1 MRPLL
6 ALALLFACGPRPQGA
21 RPTTIAPA
29 ETPPEPTP
37 EEIAVAPEGEPPT
50 GPLPR
55 DVVPLRYR
63 LGLTVVP
70 DRHGFH
76 GTAEIDVTVAAPT
89 RHIWLHGNRLSVR
102 SAVVTPA
109 GSESIEAEWEQLD
122 DEGVAVLR
130 LQSVLPAGEATIRI
144 DYDAPFHRALRG
156 LYRVDEGGHS
166 YAFTQFEATSARL
179 AFPSFDEP
187 AFKTPFDVSLT
198 VRRDDVAVFNT
209 PAAEETQVAEDLKRV
224 RFETTRPMPTYL
236 LALAVGPLDVVE
248 HEPIPPNALRDRPIP
263 LRGLAARGKGEQL
276 AYALANVA
284 RMVEELET
292 YFDIAY
298 PYRKLDI
305 AAVPDFAAGAME
317 NVGLITF
324 RETLLLLGDDAPEW
338 QKRAYHHVMA
348 HELAHQWFGNLVTM
362 PWWDDIWLNEAFA
375 TWMGQKVVQATHPEY
390 RADLSSLQSVH
401 YAMNVDSLATARQIR
416 QPIESNHDI
425 RNAFDAITY
434 RKGGGVLS
442 MFEQWMTPE
451 VFRRG
456 IRAYMRAHEWGTATY
471 EDLLSAL
478 SEAAG
483 RDVATPF
490 RTFLFQPGV
499 PFLSV
504 RIECGEDGS
513 RAHLAQSRYL
523 PVGSQG
529 DRSLQWQFPVCMRYG
544 VGSETKTICTL
555 VTEAEQTQALDD
567 CPRWLHPNADGAGY
581 FRFGLEAD
589 PLASLRTEGW
599 SQLSD
604 REKLALTDSLQAAFD
619 NATLAAA
626 DLYDSLQPL
635 ARSPIR
641 PIATAPMGALR
652 FAGDHLVSQ
661 PLRPAVRRFARRLY
675 QPVQRR
681 LGWDAR
687 PGEDGETAL
696 LRAQVIGFM
705 ATFVEDRRTRREAS
719 ARALRF
725 LGYDRRGD
733 GTLRRDAVDPNLVD
747 TVLKVAVQDG
757 DAALFDRLVERL
769 TTSDDSL
776 FRGQILGALAATR
789 DPALAQRAL
798 DLALDERVRVNEIWI
813 PLSGQ
818 LHLPER
824 RDAAWAW
831 ITQHFDALAARLE
844 AGAGRLPAA
853 ASVFCSEERATQVE
867 AFFAE
872 RVAQLPGGPRN
883 LANALEKIRLCA
895 AKVEAQRQSAEA
907 FFRRGR

>member
-1 MRPLL
+1 MRSLL
-6 ALALLFACGPRPQGA
+6 ALALVLACGPRPQGS

-29 ETPPEPTP
+29 EPPAP
-37 EEIAVAPEGEPPT
+37 EEVAVAPEGEPPT

-55 DVVPLRYR
+55 DVVPTHYR

-76 GTAEIDVTVAAPT
+76 GTAEIDVTVERPT
-89 RHIWLHGNRLSVR
+89 RHIWIHGNRLSVR
-102 SAVVTPA
+102 SAHVTPA
-109 GSESIEAEWEQLD
+109 GGESIEAQWEQLD

-130 LQSVLPAGEATIRI
+130 LRGVLPAGEATIRI
-144 DYDAPFHRALRG
+144 EYDAPFNRALRG

-187 AFKTPFDVSLT
+187 AFKTPFDVTLT
-198 VRRDDVAVFNT
+198 VRRDHVAVFNT

-236 LALAVGPLDVVE
+236 VALAVGPLDVVE
-248 HEPIPPNALRDRPIP
+248 HEAIPPSALRDRPIP
-263 LRGLAARGKGEQL
+263 LRGLAARGKGPQL

-284 RMVEELET
+284 QMVQELEA

-324 RETLLLLGDDAPEW
+324 RETLLLLGDDPPEW
-338 QKRAYHHVMA
+338 QKRAYHYVMA

-375 TWMGQKVVQATHPEY
+375 TWMGQKVVQATHPEF

-401 YAMNVDSLATARQIR
+401 YAMGVDSLATARQIR

-456 IRAYMRAHEWGTATY
+456 IRAYMREHQWGTATY
-471 EDLLSAL
+471 ADLLDAL
-478 SEAAG
+478 SEASG

-504 RIECGEDGS
+504 RVACSDDGN
-513 RAHLAQSRYL
+513 RVHLAQSRYL

-529 DRSLQWQFPVCMRYG
+529 DRSQRWQFPACMRYG
-544 VGSETKTICTL
+544 AGSEPQTICTL
-555 VTEAEQTQALDD
+555 VQEAEQEQALDV
-567 CPRWLHPNADGAGY
+567 CPRWIHPNADGAGY

-589 PLASLRTEGW
+589 QLARLRDEGW
-599 SQLSD
+599 SQLTD
-604 REKLALTDSLQAAFD
+604 REKLALTDSLHAAFD
-619 NATLAAA
+619 NATLTAA
-626 DLYDSLQPL
+626 DLYGSLEPL

-641 PIATAPMGALR
+641 PIATAPMGSLR
-652 FAGDHLVSQ
+652 FAHDHLVEEPQ
-661 PLRPAVRRFARRLY
+661 RPAVRRFAQRLY
-675 QPVQRR
+675 APVQRR
-681 LGWDAR
+681 LGWEPRAD
-687 PGEDGETAL
+687 EDGEVAL
-696 LRAQVIGFM
+696 LRASVIDFM
-705 ATFVEDRRTRREAS
+705 ATFVEDRRTRREAVR
-719 ARALRF
+719 RAHRF
-725 LGYDRRGD
+725 LGYGRRGD
-733 GTLRRDAVDPNLVD
+733 GQLHRDAVDPNLVD
-747 TVLKVAVQDG
+747 TVLRVAVQDG
-757 DAALFDRLVERL
+757 DAAFFDRVLELFVA
-769 TTSDDSL
+769 SDDSL
-776 FRGQILGALAATR
+776 LRGQLLGALGSARAPELAER
-789 DPALAQRAL
+789 ALAL
-798 DLALDERVRVNEIWI
+798 TLDERVRVNEMWT
-813 PLSGQ
+813 PLRAQ
-818 LHLPER
+818 LRLPER
-824 RDAAWAW
+824 RDATWAW
-831 ITQHFDALAARLE
+831 ITQNFDALAARLE

-853 ASVFCSEERATQVE
+853 AGVFCSEERAAEVE
-867 AFFAE
+867 AFFADRIAE
-872 RVAQLPGGPRN
+872 LPGGPRN
-883 LANALEKIRLCA
+883 LANVLEEIRLCA
-895 AKVEAQRQSAEA
+895 AKVEAQRQSAQD
-907 FFRRGR
+907 FFGRRR